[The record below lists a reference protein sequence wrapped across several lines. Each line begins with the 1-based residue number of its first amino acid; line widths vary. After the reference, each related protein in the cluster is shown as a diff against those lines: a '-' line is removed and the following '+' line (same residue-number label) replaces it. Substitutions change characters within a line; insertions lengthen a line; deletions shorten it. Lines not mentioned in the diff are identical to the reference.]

1 MKEIEFKAGE
11 RIFPENGGDW
21 KEIRK
26 RLLEFKQL
34 DVSDELGRLNI
45 YCHKGSEELETIRG
59 EAYSIFAHS
68 NAFLTGYMDGMGTME
83 AEVLRM
89 ALEILNGQEK
99 GCAFI
104 TTGGTESIFCAMH
117 TAREW
122 SKVERQVPGKP
133 EIIIPYSGHAAFD
146 KACHFLEMDIRRIP
160 VREDFRADIKAME
173 EAISE
178 NTIAL
183 VGSAP
188 NWPYGTID
196 SIPEL
201 AALASRHDLWMH
213 VDACVGG
220 YINPWLERLGYDIPR
235 FDFRVPGVCSISADL
250 HKHGYASK
258 PCSTVLY
265 RSKEFQDYHFVSVDN
280 WPEGEYKTPGF
291 VGSRPAGSVA
301 TAWAVM
307 KYLGEEG
314 YIEMTRQ
321 CMEVK
326 KKLVAGIEKIEDFRC
341 IENDSTMIFFRSDTL
356 DMLTVIGGMVEKGY
370 FPFGVFN
377 PLMLQLIAEPVPD
390 EMIQAYLSAL
400 EEIATGVKN
409 GTVTSTAIAR
419 YA

>member
-1 MKEIEFKAGE
+1 MQEISFDKNEK
-11 RIFPENGGDW
+11 IFPEKGIEW
-21 KEIRK
+21 EKVKEK
-26 RLLEFKQL
+26 LVEFRAL

-45 YCHKGSEELETIRG
+45 YCHKGSEELEKIRG
-59 EAYSIFAHS
+59 EAYAIFAHS
-68 NAFLTGYMDGMGTME
+68 NAFLTKYMDGMGNME
-83 AEVLRM
+83 SEVLRM
-89 ALEILNGQEK
+89 ALEILHGQEN

-122 SKVERQVPGKP
+122 AKVERGVSGRP

-146 KACHFLEMDIRRIP
+146 KACHFLEMEIKRIP
-160 VREDFRADIKAME
+160 VKEDFRADVKAME
-173 EAISE
+173 EAITE
-178 NTIAL
+178 NTIAI

-196 SIPEL
+196 PIPEL
-201 AALASRHDLWMH
+201 AATARKHGLWMH

-220 YINPWLERLGYDIPR
+220 YINPWLERLGYDIPQ
-235 FDFRVPGVCSISADL
+235 FDFRVSGVCSISADL

-265 RSKEFQDYHFVSVDN
+265 SSKEYETYHFVSVDN
-280 WPEGEYKTPGF
+280 WPEGEYKTSGF

-307 KYLGEEG
+307 KFLGEAG
-314 YIEMTRQ
+314 YVEMTRH

-326 KKLVAGIEKIEDFRC
+326 QKLIEGIEKIEDFKC
-341 IENDSTMIFFRSDTL
+341 LDNDCTMVFFRSESL
-356 DMLTVIGGMVEKGY
+356 DMLTVIGGMADRGY

-377 PLMLQLIAEPVPD
+377 PIMLQLIAEPVPD
-390 EMIQAYLSAL
+390 EMIHAYL
-400 EEIATGVKN
+400 ATLAEVAAGVKD
-409 GTVTSTAIAR
+409 GTVTSAAIAR
-419 YA
+419 YS